1 MDKIYSR
8 KRIRLPKKRHKKY
21 TKTNKFYTLIF
32 IIILIII
39 ISTASFAIASYP
51 IFVASCKTAAGS
63 KANHI
68 VNDEIQKIMKNYTY
82 NDLINI
88 EKDSNGDV
96 VLMKSNTVLIN
107 QLTSQIVSNVQNS
120 IDHTPT
126 IMVYINYGS
135 VSGISIL
142 KHLGPKFDIELE
154 AAGKIDTEIKSEF
167 QSVNV
172 NQTLHKIYLNLNTSV
187 SILTPIG
194 VYGKDIA
201 SKVLLTEAI
210 IVGDVPDTYYHL
222 EGLNNSDVLEVME

>member
-1 MDKIYSR
+1 MN
-8 KRIRLPKKRHKKY
+8 RINVFLL
-21 TKTNKFYTLIF
+21 TIF
-32 IIILIII
+32 LLILISII
-39 ISTASFAIASYP
+39 SFAIASYP

-68 VNDEIQKIMKNYTY
+68 VSEEVEKIMKDYTY
-82 NDLINI
+82 NDLIDI
-88 EKDSNGDV
+88 EKDGNGEV

-107 QLTSQIVSNVQNS
+107 QLTSKMVTNIQNS

-135 VSGISIL
+135 VSGISLL
-142 KHLGPKFDIELE
+142 KNLGPKFDIELE

-172 NQTLHKIYLNLNTSV
+172 NQTLHKIYLNLSTSI

-194 VYGKDIA
+194 VYGKDLE
-201 SKVLLTEAI
+201 SKVLLTEAV

>member
-1 MDKIYSR
+1 MSKIYSR
-8 KRIRLPKKRHKKY
+8 KRIQFPKKKHKPMNRINVFLL
-21 TKTNKFYTLIF
+21 TIF
-32 IIILIII
+32 LLILISII
-39 ISTASFAIASYP
+39 SFAIASYP

-68 VNDEIQKIMKNYTY
+68 VSEEVEKIMKDYTY
-82 NDLINI
+82 NDLIDI
-88 EKDSNGDV
+88 EKDGNGEV

-107 QLTSQIVSNVQNS
+107 QLTSKMVTNIQNS

-135 VSGISIL
+135 VSGISLL
-142 KHLGPKFDIELE
+142 KNLGPKFDIELE

-172 NQTLHKIYLNLNTSV
+172 NQTLHKIYLNLSTSI

-194 VYGKDIA
+194 VYGKDLE
-201 SKVLLTEAI
+201 SKVLLTEAV

>member
-1 MDKIYSR
+1 M
-8 KRIRLPKKRHKKY
+8 
-21 TKTNKFYTLIF
+21 
-32 IIILIII
+32 
-39 ISTASFAIASYP
+39 
-51 IFVASCKTAAGS
+51 
-63 KANHI
+63 
-68 VNDEIQKIMKNYTY
+68 
-82 NDLINI
+82 
-88 EKDSNGDV
+88 
-96 VLMKSNTVLIN
+96 
-107 QLTSQIVSNVQNS
+107 
-120 IDHTPT
+120 
-126 IMVYINYGS
+126 
-135 VSGISIL
+135 
-142 KHLGPKFDIELE
+142 PKFDIELE

>member
-1 MDKIYSR
+1 MTKIYSR
-8 KRIRLPKKRHKKY
+8 KRIQLPKRKHKPINRINILVL
-21 TKTNKFYTLIF
+21 TIF
-32 IIILIII
+32 LLILISII
-39 ISTASFAIASYP
+39 SFAIASYP

-68 VNDEIQKIMKNYTY
+68 VNEEVEKIMKDYTY
-82 NDLINI
+82 NDLIDI
-88 EKDSNGDV
+88 EKDGNGEV

-107 QLTSQIVSNVQNS
+107 QLTSKMVTNIQNS

-135 VSGISIL
+135 VSGISLL
-142 KHLGPKFDIELE
+142 KNLGPKFDIELE

-172 NQTLHKIYLNLNTSV
+172 NQTLHKIYLNLSTSI

-194 VYGKDIA
+194 VYGRDIE
-201 SKVLLTEAI
+201 SKVLLTEAV

>member
-1 MDKIYSR
+1 M
-8 KRIRLPKKRHKKY
+8 
-21 TKTNKFYTLIF
+21 
-32 IIILIII
+32 
-39 ISTASFAIASYP
+39 
-51 IFVASCKTAAGS
+51 
-63 KANHI
+63 
-68 VNDEIQKIMKNYTY
+68 
-82 NDLINI
+82 
-88 EKDSNGDV
+88 
-96 VLMKSNTVLIN
+96 
-107 QLTSQIVSNVQNS
+107 
-120 IDHTPT
+120 
-126 IMVYINYGS
+126 
-135 VSGISIL
+135 